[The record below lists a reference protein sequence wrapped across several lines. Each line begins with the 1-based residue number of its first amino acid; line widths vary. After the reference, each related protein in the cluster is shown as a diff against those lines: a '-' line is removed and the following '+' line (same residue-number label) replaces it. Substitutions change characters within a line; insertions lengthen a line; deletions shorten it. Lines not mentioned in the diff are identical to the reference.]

1 MENVITVE
9 VVNSKIGKLAK
20 AEKVTK
26 ALLGE
31 LSRDLLTY
39 VAVQESWDVAAIN
52 RLLAVLTPMNKKTAV
67 LFFDHFLP
75 FVFSKEDGTFGAMAK
90 NKEKKAKDKG
100 ESIDKVGVFLADED
114 NNIWTYAEENIK
126 VEQKPV
132 DYAAKITADVKKAL
146 DPEKGGM
153 DLAHVLEAVLAAGVD
168 AQGVLDALGE
178 LYQLEVVADAE
189 AQAA

>member
-9 VVNSKIGKLAK
+9 AVNSKIVKLGK

-31 LSRDLLTY
+31 LSRDLLAY

-52 RLLAVLTPMNKKTAV
+52 RLLAVLTPINKKTAV
-67 LFFDHFLP
+67 LFFSHFLP
-75 FVFSKEDGTFGAMAK
+75 FSFNKDEGNFGAMAK
-90 NKEKKAKDKG
+90 NKEKKAKDKE
-100 ESIDKVGVFLADED
+100 ESLAKVGVFLADED

-132 DYAAKITADVKKAL
+132 DYAAKITS
-146 DPEKGGM
+146 
-153 DLAHVLEAVLAAGVD
+153 
-168 AQGVLDALGE
+168 
-178 LYQLEVVADAE
+178 
-189 AQAA
+189 